1 MGKVLWKW
9 KYAGMLEKVIE
20 RIPDEI
26 LKELEDYRSKS
37 NQNTSQPVIRFKIYL
52 EELQNVL
59 RNELE
64 VMAEIKKE
72 YPEVYE
78 KFKRNL
84 LNLINS
90 IPGQL

>member
-1 MGKVLWKW
+1 
-9 KYAGMLEKVIE
+9 MLEKVIE